1 MGFRRNEVVAIEK
14 PADRTAWKGSGVA
27 TDSGSLSQNLS
38 PLAKARCRE
47 SCFPSSLLGTAR
59 LMVSTANRVLS
70 SGDGCPAGV
79 DSGVGVELG
88 AGRGRSPCHRPYF
101 FSVPVF
107 VRYFI
112 RPMIRNSKQRSIH

>member
-1 MGFRRNEVVAIEK
+1 
-14 PADRTAWKGSGVA
+14 
-27 TDSGSLSQNLS
+27 
-38 PLAKARCRE
+38 
-47 SCFPSSLLGTAR
+47 
-59 LMVSTANRVLS
+59 MVSTANRVLS

-79 DSGVGVELG
+79 DRGAGVELG

-112 RPMIRNSKQRSIH
+112 RFKILVTDDKKFETKEYSLGI

>member
-1 MGFRRNEVVAIEK
+1 MWIWRRARGQMTISTARA
-14 PADRTAWKGSGVA
+14 PA
-27 TDSGSLSQNLS
+27 
-38 PLAKARCRE
+38 ARCRE
-47 SCFPSSLLGTAR
+47 SCSPSSLLGTAR